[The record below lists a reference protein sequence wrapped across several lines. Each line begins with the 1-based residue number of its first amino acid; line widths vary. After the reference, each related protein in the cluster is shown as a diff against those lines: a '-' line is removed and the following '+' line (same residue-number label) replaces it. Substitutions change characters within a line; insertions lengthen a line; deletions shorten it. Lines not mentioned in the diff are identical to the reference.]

1 VRRAFTSRLVR
12 FGASLTVAERRR
24 AAIMGLAVLALHA
37 IGFAILLLLVVPH
50 HYSLAAGGVFGLGLG
65 ITAYTLGLRH
75 AFDADHIAAIDNITR
90 RLTSDGRRPLSV
102 GFFFSLGHASVVMAL
117 GLLVGLG
124 VKGLGGSLADPGS
137 PLYSFG
143 SLVGPLVSGTFLLAI
158 GVVNAIAWVRILRA
172 LRRMRSGTCDESELD
187 RELDSRGLITRL
199 CRGATA
205 AVDEPWKAYPLGMF
219 FGLGFDTATE
229 IVLLVVAGG
238 ATAAGVPLYAVA
250 CLPILFAAGMT
261 LLDTLDGL
269 FMSFAYDW
277 TFGKPARK
285 VFYNLAVTGLTVAV
299 AIGIGAIQLASV
311 LSDRVSTGGGIW
323 DALAGIDLN
332 LAGYAIVGLFAVT
345 WIVALAVWR
354 FGRIEERWSTQAST
368 GR

>member
-1 VRRAFTSRLVR
+1 VRCAVTSRLVR
-12 FGASLTVAERRR
+12 VGASLTAAERRR
-24 AAIMGLAVLALHA
+24 AAIMGMAVLAMHV
-37 IGFAILLLLVVPH
+37 IGFAVLLLLVVPH
-50 HYSLAAGGVFGLGLG
+50 HYALAAGGVFGLGLG

-90 RLTSDGRRPLSV
+90 RLTADGGRPLTV
-102 GFFFSLGHASVVMAL
+102 GFFFSLGHASVVMAV

-124 VKGLGGSLADPGS
+124 VRGLGGSLADPGS
-137 PLYSFG
+137 PLHTFG

-158 GVVNAIAWVRILRA
+158 GVVNAIAWARILRA
-172 LRRMRSGTCDESELD
+172 RRRIRSGAYDESELD

-199 CRGATA
+199 CRRATA
-205 AVDEPWKAYPLGMF
+205 AVDAPWKAYPLGML

-229 IVLLVVAGG
+229 IALLIVAGG
-238 ATAAGVPLYAVA
+238 ATAAGVPLYAIA

-261 LLDTLDGL
+261 FLDTLDGL
-269 FMSFAYDW
+269 FMTFAYDW

-299 AIGIGAIQLASV
+299 AVGIGAIQLASA
-311 LSDRVSTGGGIW
+311 LSDRVSPGGGVW
-323 DALAGIDLN
+323 EALAGIDLN
-332 LAGYAIVGLFAVT
+332 LAGYAIVGLFALT
-345 WIVALAVWR
+345 WVVALAVWR
-354 FGRIEERWSTQAST
+354 LGRIEERWSTQTST